1 MRWKKRK
8 IKANLWVTS
17 SSEFRIKLKGNQMNF
32 HDLLQKMVQHE
43 ASDMFVTAKLAVSA
57 KINGEL
63 VAIDENVLS
72 AEQALGLVH
81 DAMSEKQKREFDE
94 DKECNFA
101 ISIDGIGRFRV
112 SAFWQRDM
120 AGMVIRRIVTEIPE
134 VDELGLPS
142 VLKDVVMSKRGLVLF
157 VGGTGTGKSTSMAAL
172 IGYRNKNSRGHILT
186 IEDPVEFVHEH
197 GKCMVTQREVGLDTE
212 SFDAALKSSLRQ
224 APDVIL
230 IGEIR
235 NQETMEHA
243 LSFAE
248 TGHLC
253 IATLHANNANQAID
267 RIMHLVPAEQHGK
280 LLFDLALNL
289 RGIVAQQLIPTRDG
303 NGRVA
308 AIEILLNSPYIAE
321 LIKKGDVGSIKEVME
336 KSTEQGMQ
344 TFDQALFNLY
354 QQGFINYADALHHAD
369 SPNDLR
375 LMIKLRSND
384 QGGTGSLSGVTI
396 DGLEPKAY

>member
-1 MRWKKRK
+1 
-8 IKANLWVTS
+8 
-17 SSEFRIKLKGNQMNF
+17 MNF
-32 HDLLQKMVQHE
+32 HQLLEKMVSAG

-63 VAIDENVLS
+63 RPITEHILS
-72 AEQALGLVH
+72 AEESLSLVH
-81 DAMSEKQKREFDE
+81 NAMNEKQVRQFDE
-94 DKECNFA
+94 EKECNFA
-101 ISIDGIGRFRV
+101 ISIEDIGRFRI

-120 AGMVIRRIVTEIPE
+120 AGMVIRRILTDIPD
-134 VDELGLPS
+134 VDDLGLPS
-142 VLKDVVMSKRGLVLF
+142 ILKDVVMSKRGLLLF
-157 VGGTGTGKSTSMAAL
+157 VGGTGTGKSTSMASL
-172 IGYRNKNSRGHILT
+172 IGYRNRNSRGHILT

-197 GKCMVTQREVGLDTE
+197 AKSMVTQREVGLDTE

-235 NQETMEHA
+235 SQETMEHA

-267 RIMHLVPAEQHGK
+267 RIMHLVPADQHGK

-289 RGIVAQQLIPTRDG
+289 RGVIAQQLVPTTDG

-321 LIKKGDVGSIKEVME
+321 LIKKGEIGSIKEVMQ
-336 KSTEQGMQ
+336 KSKELGMQ
-344 TFDQALFNLY
+344 TFDQALFDLY
-354 QQGFINYADALHHAD
+354 QQNLISYADAIHHAD

-375 LMIKLRSND
+375 LMIKLRGND
-384 QGGTGSLSGVTI
+384 QSGVGGLSGVTI
-396 DGLEPKAY
+396 EGFEPEEN

>member
-1 MRWKKRK
+1 M
-8 IKANLWVTS
+8 T
-17 SSEFRIKLKGNQMNF
+17 F
-32 HDLLQKMVQHE
+32 HQLLEKMVAAD
-43 ASDMFVTAKLAVSA
+43 ASDMFVTAKLPVSA

-63 VAIDENVLS
+63 QPIADHVLS
-72 AEQALGLVH
+72 AEESLGLVH
-81 DAMSEKQKREFDE
+81 NAMNEKQVRQFDE
-94 DKECNFA
+94 EKECNFA
-101 ISIDGIGRFRV
+101 ISIDAIGRFRV

-120 AGMVIRRIVTEIPE
+120 AGMVVRRIVTEIP
-134 VDELGLPS
+134 DTDDLGLPP

-157 VGGTGTGKSTSMAAL
+157 VGGTGTGKSTSMASL
-172 IGYRNKNSRGHILT
+172 IGYRNRNSRGHILT

-197 GKCMVTQREVGLDTE
+197 SKSMITQREVGLDTE

-289 RGIVAQQLIPTRDG
+289 RGIIAQQLIPTKDG
-303 NGRVA
+303 NSRVA

-336 KSTEQGMQ
+336 KSNEQGMQ
-344 TFDQALFNLY
+344 TFDQALFNHYDRGL
-354 QQGFINYADALHHAD
+354 ITYADALHHAD

-384 QGGTGSLSGVTI
+384 QGGTGGLAGVTL
-396 DGLEPKAY
+396 DGFDNPNE

>member
-1 MRWKKRK
+1 MR
-8 IKANLWVTS
+8 
-17 SSEFRIKLKGNQMNF
+17 F
-32 HDLLQKMVQHE
+32 HHYLEKMVQE
-43 ASDMFVTAKLAVSA
+43 DASDLFVTAKLPVSA

-63 VAIDENVLS
+63 VAIDTANLTPDD
-72 AEQALGLVH
+72 ALELVH
-81 DAMSEKQKREFDE
+81 SAMNDKQKLEFNE
-94 DKECNFA
+94 EKECNFA
-101 ISIDGIGRFRV
+101 ISIDGIGRFRI

-120 AGMVIRRIVTEIPE
+120 AGMVVRRIVTEIPQA
-134 VDELGLPS
+134 DDLGLPS

-172 IGYRNKNSRGHILT
+172 IGYRNQNSRGHILT

-197 GKCMVTQREVGLDTE
+197 GKSMITQREVGLDTE

-235 NQETMEHA
+235 SQEIMEHA

-289 RGIVAQQLIPTRDG
+289 RGVIAQQLVPTRDG

-308 AIEILLNSPYIAE
+308 AIEILLNSPFVSE
-321 LIKKGDVGSIKEVME
+321 LIKKGEVGSIKEVMQ
-336 KSTEQGMQ
+336 KSTDQGMQ

-354 QQGFINYADALHHAD
+354 QKGEINYADAIHHAD

-384 QGGTGSLSGVTI
+384 QGGSGSLSGVTI
-396 DGLEPKAY
+396 DGLEPNEP

>member
-1 MRWKKRK
+1 
-8 IKANLWVTS
+8 
-17 SSEFRIKLKGNQMNF
+17 MNF
-32 HDLLQKMVQHE
+32 HQLLEKMVSAD

-63 VAIDENVLS
+63 QPISEHVLS
-72 AEQALGLVH
+72 AEESLGLVH
-81 DAMSEKQKREFDE
+81 HAMNEKQIRQFDE
-94 DKECNFA
+94 EKECNFA
-101 ISIDGIGRFRV
+101 ISIDDIGRFRV

-120 AGMVIRRIVTEIPE
+120 AGMVIRRIVTDIPNVE
-134 VDELGLPS
+134 DLGLPS
-142 VLKDVVMSKRGLVLF
+142 ILKDVVMSKRGLLLF
-157 VGGTGTGKSTSMAAL
+157 VGGTGTGKSTSMASL
-172 IGYRNKNSRGHILT
+172 IGYRNRNSRGHILT

-197 GKCMVTQREVGLDTE
+197 AKSMVTQREVGLDTE

-235 NQETMEHA
+235 TKETMEHA

-267 RIMHLVPAEQHGK
+267 RIMHLVPADQHGK

-289 RGIVAQQLIPTRDG
+289 RGIIAQQLVPTRDG
-303 NGRVA
+303 NGRIAV
-308 AIEILLNSPYIAE
+308 IEILLNSPYIAE
-321 LIKKGDVGSIKEVME
+321 LIKKGDIGSIKEVMQ
-336 KSTEQGMQ
+336 KSKELGMQ
-344 TFDQALFNLY
+344 TFDQALFDLY
-354 QQGFINYADALHHAD
+354 QQGLITYADAIHHAD

-384 QGGTGSLSGVTI
+384 QSDTGGLAGVTI
-396 DGLEPKAY
+396 DGLEPKAD

>member
-1 MRWKKRK
+1 M
-8 IKANLWVTS
+8 I
-17 SSEFRIKLKGNQMNF
+17 F
-32 HDLLQKMVQHE
+32 HDLLKKMVDE
-43 ASDMFVTAKLAVSA
+43 KASDMFVTAKLPVSA

-63 VAIDENVLS
+63 MPIDDKVLTP
-72 AEQALGLVH
+72 EDALHLVH
-81 DAMSEKQKREFDE
+81 SAMNAKQKDEFDNE
-94 DKECNFA
+94 KECNFA

-120 AGMVIRRIVTEIPE
+120 AGMVIRRIVTDIPDA
-134 VDELGLPS
+134 DELGLPS

-172 IGYRNKNSRGHILT
+172 IGFRNKNSRGHILT

-197 GKCMVTQREVGLDTE
+197 KKSMITQREVGLDTE

-235 NQETMEHA
+235 SQEIMEHA

-289 RGIVAQQLIPTRDG
+289 RGIVAQQLIPTKDG

-321 LIKKGDVGSIKEVME
+321 LIKKGQVGEIKEVME

-354 QQGFINYADALHHAD
+354 QRGLINYADALHHAD

-375 LMIKLRSND
+375 LMIKLRTND
-384 QGGTGSLSGVTI
+384 QGGTGALSGVTLA
-396 DGLEPKAY
+396 GLENDKDDF

>member
-1 MRWKKRK
+1 MYGQ
-8 IKANLWVTS
+8 
-17 SSEFRIKLKGNQMNF
+17 EYPMNF
-32 HDLLQKMVQHE
+32 HQLLEKMVSVD

-63 VAIDENVLS
+63 HPITEHVLS
-72 AEQALGLVH
+72 AEESLAMVH
-81 DAMSEKQKREFDE
+81 HVMNEKQVRQFDE
-94 DKECNFA
+94 EKECNFA
-101 ISIDGIGRFRV
+101 MSIDDIGRFRI

-120 AGMVIRRIVTEIPE
+120 AGMVIRRIVTDIPD

-142 VLKDVVMSKRGLVLF
+142 ILKDVVMSKRGLLLF
-157 VGGTGTGKSTSMAAL
+157 VGGTGTGKSTSMASL
-172 IGYRNKNSRGHILT
+172 IGYRNRNSRGHILT

-197 GKCMVTQREVGLDTE
+197 AKCMITQREVGSDTE
-212 SFDAALKSSLRQ
+212 SFDTALKSSLRQ

-235 NQETMEHA
+235 SKETMEYA

-267 RIMHLVPAEQHGK
+267 RIMHLVPADQHGK

-289 RGIVAQQLIPTRDG
+289 RGIIAQQLVPTSDG
-303 NGRVA
+303 NRRVA
-308 AIEILLNSPYIAE
+308 VIEVLLNSPYIGE
-321 LIKKGDVGSIKEVME
+321 LIKKGEIGSIKGVMQ
-336 KSTEQGMQ
+336 KSKELGMQ
-344 TFDQALFNLY
+344 TFDQALFDLY
-354 QQGFINYADALHHAD
+354 QQGLITYADAIHHAD

-375 LMIKLRSND
+375 LMIKLINNNQS
-384 QGGTGSLSGVTI
+384 SSSGLAGITLE
-396 DGLEPKAY
+396 DFEPK

>member
-1 MRWKKRK
+1 MR
-8 IKANLWVTS
+8 
-17 SSEFRIKLKGNQMNF
+17 F
-32 HDLLQKMVQHE
+32 HDLLEKMVQQD
-43 ASDMFVTAKLAVSA
+43 ASDMFVTAKLPVSA

-63 VAIDENVLS
+63 QSIDEHVLTADES
-72 AEQALGLVH
+72 LGLVH
-81 DAMSEKQKREFDE
+81 DAMTDKNKGIFEET
-94 DKECNFA
+94 KECNFA

-120 AGMVIRRIVTEIPE
+120 AGMVVRRIVTEIPE
-134 VDELGLPS
+134 ADDLGLPT

-197 GKCMVTQREVGLDTE
+197 AKCMVTQREVGLDTE

-267 RIMHLVPAEQHGK
+267 RIMHLVPANQHDK

-289 RGIVAQQLIPTRDG
+289 RGIIAQQLIPTKDG
-303 NGRVA
+303 HGRVA

-321 LIKKGDVGSIKEVME
+321 LIKKGEIGSIKEVME
-336 KSTEQGMQ
+336 KSKEQGMQ
-344 TFDQALFNLY
+344 TFDGALFDLY
-354 QQGFINYADALHHAD
+354 QKGLINYADAIHHAD

-384 QGGTGSLSGVTI
+384 QGGSGALSGVTI
-396 DGLEPKAY
+396 EGLEPKEE

>member
-1 MRWKKRK
+1 
-8 IKANLWVTS
+8 
-17 SSEFRIKLKGNQMNF
+17 MNF
-32 HDLLQKMVQHE
+32 HQTLQAMVDRE
-43 ASDMFVTAKLAVSA
+43 ASDLFVTVGMPPSA

-63 VAIDENVLS
+63 TPL
-72 AEQALGLVH
+72 AEQALTPESALALVE
-81 DAMSEKQKREFDE
+81 DAMNEKQKQEFHAS
-94 DKECNFA
+94 KECNFA
-101 ISIDGIGRFRV
+101 ISIEGIGRFRV
-112 SAFWQRDM
+112 SAFWQRDW
-120 AGMVIRRIVTEIPE
+120 AGMVIRRIVTEIP
-134 VDELGLPS
+134 DADDLGLPS

-197 GKCMVTQREVGLDTE
+197 GKSMITQREVGLDTE

-235 NQETMEHA
+235 SQEIMEHA

-267 RIMHLVPAEQHGK
+267 RIMHLVPAEQHSK

-289 RGIVAQQLIPTRDG
+289 RGIVAQQLVPTKDG
-303 NGRVA
+303 QGRVA
-308 AIEILLNSPYIAE
+308 AIEILLNSPFVAE
-321 LIKKGDVGSIKEVME
+321 LIKKGDVGSIKEAME
-336 KSTEQGMQ
+336 KSNEMGMQ
-344 TFDQALFNLY
+344 TFDQALFQLY
-354 QQGFINYADALHHAD
+354 QRGLINYADALHHAD

-375 LMIKLRSND
+375 LMIKLRSNE
-384 QGGTGSLSGVTI
+384 QTGLGGLEGVTI
-396 DGLEPKAY
+396 AGLEKDDE